1 MTNNF
6 QLDESEYD
14 FLNDFVKKS
23 KEELRAFILLLL
35 NKGKSNI
42 EIANLL
48 DIHPNTVSR
57 VKNKYLKDGVNVAL
71 FDKQRPGQP
80 LKYNDKEEAEI
91 IAVACSDPPE
101 GRKSWSLRLITETLK
116 DKEGFETINR
126 ESVRL
131 ILKKAKQSHGKEK
144 CGVLQ

>member
-1 MTNNF
+1 M
-6 QLDESEYD
+6 
-14 FLNDFVKKS
+14 
-23 KEELRAFILLLL
+23 
-35 NKGKSNI
+35 
-42 EIANLL
+42 